1 MSIIKCPKCSNEIS
15 DTEEKCRYCG
25 YPIKKTGKETSLKE
39 MLCGIICIAV
49 VVAVCIVFVGFM
61 GSRLDK
67 DEREKVTQVIN
78 AIASIDETESD
89 CGEKILKAEKLYASL
104 SEKCKKHVKNYDKL
118 VSAREEYSNYRIKE
132 TMELINQI
140 GTVTLDSELEIK
152 EARKAYDELTDDEKD
167 KVTNYNDLLAAE
179 DSYIDEQ
186 LEKEEGIQENPNSE
200 NSFNAAVSPEFKEAM
215 DSYEA
220 FFDEYCNFMKKYSN
234 ADSTAQM
241 SMLTDYINYM
251 AKYIDMMEKLGSIEN
266 NLSEKEALYYAEV
279 TARIYKKLMEIG
291 Q

>member
-25 YPIKKTGKETSLKE
+25 YPIKKTGKKTSLKE
-39 MLCGIICIAV
+39 MLCGIMCIAV

-61 GSRLDK
+61 GNRLDK

-132 TMELINQI
+132 TTELINQI
-140 GTVTLDSELEIK
+140 GTVTLDSELKIK

-186 LEKEEGIQENPNSE
+186 FEKEESIQDNSNSE

-220 FFDEYCNFMKKYSN
+220 FFDEYYDFMKKYSN